1 LREIERF
8 PEKMTIME
16 VTINQE
22 RQELQEGLTVAQLIA
37 AYGYESGDGIA
48 VAINE
53 EIVPKHK
60 WDDRVLEPDDEVTV
74 IQATQGG

>member
-1 LREIERF
+1 
-8 PEKMTIME
+8 ME

-22 RQELQEGLTVAQLIA
+22 KQELQEGLTVAQLIA
-37 AYGYESGDGIA
+37 AYGYEGGDGIA

>member
-1 LREIERF
+1 
-8 PEKMTIME
+8 ME

-22 RQELQEGLTVAQLIA
+22 RQELQEGLTVAQLVA
-37 AYGYESGDGIA
+37 AYGYTSGDGIA

-60 WDDRVLEPDDEVTV
+60 WEDHVLKPEDEVTV